1 MSKLLKKIFGK
12 FNLFFIILLVCIS
25 VISVGYSALN
35 STLTISGNA
44 TARAKSDIRI
54 IAIKAT
60 RLENGAY
67 EKTSPRYTKHTTQI
81 DSTLPNPNSIIE
93 YTITIKNYSNKQYE
107 FVSKDVEQS
116 NEGITPSM
124 IGLAEGKIFEPG
136 EEVTFVI
143 KEMYTEGQS
152 ENHDSNILVKYNFQE
167 YVPEPEVTTTLLRDK
182 ILADNG
188 GASSIEGK
196 GTPTFTAVDTNNS
209 GMYADT
215 DDKGKTYYYRG
226 AVTNNYVLFAGF
238 YWRIVRI
245 NGDNSI
251 KLIYQGTTANASG
264 SSSGIGTSQYNT
276 ITGLSTS
283 VSFYYSLSGLSTL
296 ASSLG
301 TWYGNNLTSYDNYIY
316 KDSIFFSDL
325 LNSSSTLSAP
335 STTNITQ
342 LSKSALYFA
351 ARYRLTSTKQPT
363 FLIANDDKHTSTV
376 SNVGNKVL
384 TYPIG
389 LITMDEA
396 YYAGGFS
403 ADNTSYY
410 LNSGVDYW
418 TMSPYEFVK
427 KNIFSKDYN
436 AKITYITSSGKIS
449 SGNSDTSYT
458 MRPVINLVPEVLWE
472 KGDGSA
478 SNPYVPTFGS
488 TGENK
493 VDASPYYT
501 KTLADALTSISE
513 AGDTTL
519 IKHTSDLENSA
530 GDNNY
535 RYSGKNPDN
544 YVCFGDSSYT
554 GEDGSTCPINN
565 LYRIIGLI
573 DGNVKLITA
582 DYVTKSMLGET
593 GAYISNATSLDSTY
607 RGNRTA
613 GDIAKYA
620 YTMIVDNEGDEPAD
634 PGDVAVQSSKSI
646 STYASNATSTYTN
659 DWNDSSDLAKVNLN
673 TTFLNSFP
681 SDWKSKIVKT
691 TWHVGD
697 VNYFNSIKEKA
708 SLVMN
713 RELTSDATYSNYI
726 GMIYYHEYAFAASP
740 VVWKYSM
747 NSYANYT
754 DKNWMFLGFKE
765 WTISHG
771 TYTLFSNKITSYA
784 AAVNTTGAP
793 TYERVNNGLPIR
805 ATFNIDSSVKLKAG
819 KGTYDNPFVLDIS

>member
-1 MSKLLKKIFGK
+1 MNKIFKKIFSK
-12 FNLFFIILLVCIS
+12 FNLFYIILFVCIS
-25 VISVGYSALN
+25 VVSVGYSALN

-44 TARAKSDIRI
+44 TARAKSDIRV
-54 IAIKAT
+54 IAIKST
-60 RLENGAY
+60 RLDNGAY

-81 DSTLPNPNSIIE
+81 DSTLPNPDSIIE
-93 YTITIKNYSNKQYE
+93 YTVTIKNYSDKKYE
-107 FVSKDVEQS
+107 FVSKEVEQS
-116 NEGITPSM
+116 NTGITPSM

-143 KEMYTEGQS
+143 KEMYTEGQG
-152 ENHDSNILVKYNFQE
+152 ENHDSNIIVKYNFQE

-188 GASSIEGK
+188 GTSSIEAKGK
-196 GTPTFTAVDTNNS
+196 PSFTSTDTNNS
-209 GMYADT
+209 GMYSDT

-238 YWRIVRI
+238 YWRIVRV

-264 SSSGIGTSQYNT
+264 SASGIGTSKYNSVSGISGSVT
-276 ITGLSTS
+276 FYYDLIGLSVIS
-283 VSFYYSLSGLSTL
+283 SSLSS
-296 ASSLG
+296 
-301 TWYGNNLTSYDNYIY
+301 WYGNNLTSYDNYIY
-316 KDSIFFSDL
+316 KDSIFFSDII
-325 LNSSSTLSAP
+325 NSSDTYTAP
-335 STTNITQ
+335 SSTNVTQ
-342 LSKSALYFA
+342 FKKRALYFG
-351 ARYRLTSTKQPT
+351 ARYRLTSQKQPT
-363 FLIANDDKHTSTV
+363 FLIANADKHTSTV
-376 SNVGNKVL
+376 STIGNKVL
-384 TYPIG
+384 TYPVG

-403 ADNTSYY
+403 SDNTSYY

-427 KNIFSKDYN
+427 KYIFSSDYN
-436 AKITYITSSGKIS
+436 AKITYITSGGKIS

-472 KGDGSA
+472 NGDGSA
-478 SNPYVPTFGS
+478 TNPYVPTLGR

-493 VDASPYYT
+493 VDPTPYYT
-501 KTLADALTSISE
+501 KTLAEALTSISG

-530 GDNNY
+530 GDDNY

-544 YVCFGDSSYT
+544 YVCFGNSTYT
-554 GEDGSTCPINN
+554 GESGSTCPINN

-573 DGNVKLITA
+573 DGNVKLISA

-593 GAYISNATSLDSTY
+593 GAYKSDVTSLDSTY
-607 RGNRTA
+607 RGQRTA
-613 GDIAKYA
+613 SEIAKYA
-620 YTMIVDNEGDEPAD
+620 YTLAD
-634 PGDVAVQSSKSI
+634 
-646 STYASNATSTYTN
+646 TN
-659 DWNDSSDLAKVNLN
+659 NWDDSSALANNNLN
-673 TTFLNSFP
+673 TTFLNSFS
-681 SDWKSKIVKT
+681 SDWKSKILNT

-697 VNYFNSIKEKA
+697 VDYFSSIKEKA

-713 RELTSDATYSNYI
+713 RELTSDATYSNYV

-740 VVWKYSM
+740 IVWKYSM

-754 DKNWMFLGFKE
+754 DKNWMFLGLKE

-771 TYTLFSNKITSYA
+771 SYTILTNKITTYA
-784 AAVNTTGAP
+784 AAINTTGAP
-793 TYERVNNGLPIR
+793 SYENINNGLPIR
-805 ATFNIDSSVKLKAG
+805 TTFNIDSSVKLKAG
-819 KGTYDNPFVLDIS
+819 KGTYDSPFALDIS

>member
-1 MSKLLKKIFGK
+1 MNKLFKKIFSK
-12 FNLFFIILLVCIS
+12 FNLFYIILLVCIS
-25 VISVGYSALN
+25 IISVGYSALN
-35 STLTISGNA
+35 STLAISGNA
-44 TARAKSDIRI
+44 TARAKSDIRV

-60 RLENGAY
+60 RLDNGAY
-67 EKTSPRYTKHTTQI
+67 EKTNPRYTKYTTQI

-93 YTITIKNYSNKQYE
+93 YTVTIKNYSDKQYE

-116 NEGITPSM
+116 NTGITPSM

-143 KEMYTEGQS
+143 KEMYTEGQGD
-152 ENHDSNILVKYNFQE
+152 NHDSTIIVKYNFQE

-182 ILADNG
+182 ILSDNG
-188 GASSIEGK
+188 GASSIEAK
-196 GTPTFTAVDTNNS
+196 ETPSFTSTDTDNS
-209 GMYADT
+209 GMYSDT

-238 YWRIVRI
+238 YWRIVRV

-276 ITGLSTS
+276 IAGVSSS
-283 VSFYYSLSGLSTL
+283 VTFQYSLSGLSTL

-301 TWYGNNLTSYDNYIY
+301 TWYGNHLTSYDNYIY

-325 LNSSSTLSAP
+325 LNSSSSYSAP
-335 STTNITQ
+335 SSTNVTQ
-342 LSKSALYFA
+342 ISTSALYFG
-351 ARYRLTSTKQPT
+351 ARYRLTSTKKPT
-363 FLIANDDKHTSTV
+363 FLIANNDKHTSTV
-376 SNVGNKVL
+376 STIGNKVL

-403 ADNTSYY
+403 SDNTSYY

-427 KNIFSKDYN
+427 KNIFSKEYN

-458 MRPVINLVPEVLWE
+458 MRPVINLVPEVLWD

-478 SNPYVPTFGS
+478 SNPYVPTFGR
-488 TGENK
+488 TGEK
-493 VDASPYYT
+493 KIDASPYYT
-501 KTLADALTSISE
+501 KTLAEALTSISE

-519 IKHTSDLENSA
+519 IKHTTDLENSA

-535 RYSGKNPDN
+535 RYSGKDPDN
-544 YVCFGDSSYT
+544 YVCFGNSSYT
-554 GEDGSTCPINN
+554 GEEGSTCPINN

-573 DGNVKLITA
+573 DGNVKLISA
-582 DYVTKSMLGET
+582 DYVTKSMMGET
-593 GAYISNATSLDSTY
+593 GSYMSNATSLASTY
-607 RGNRTA
+607 RGKRTA
-613 GDIAKYA
+613 SEIAKYA
-620 YTMIVDNEGDEPAD
+620 YTMVANNDSDEVYDDSGFATY
-634 PGDVAVQSSKSI
+634 ASKAS
-646 STYASNATSTYTN
+646 STYAN

-681 SDWKSKIVKT
+681 SDWKSKIIKT

-697 VNYFNSIKEKA
+697 VNYFSSIKEKA
-708 SLVMN
+708 NLVMK
-713 RELTSDATYSNYI
+713 RELTSDATYSNYV

-740 VVWKYSM
+740 IVWKYSM

-771 TYTLFSNKITSYA
+771 SYTLLSNKITSYA

-793 TYERVNNGLPIR
+793 TYEKVNNGLPIR
-805 ATFNIDSSVKLKAG
+805 ATFNIDSSIKLKAG
-819 KGTYDNPFVLDIS
+819 KGTYDSPFVLDIS